1 METPGT
7 AQASPVVPAPSISAT
22 LWRERCLSPWSPVS
36 ALGLGLLAYL
46 PVVEVSPASAAWAQP
61 AMKGFALL
69 CLVGLAALSLLRVGN
84 GPLARARRLRHEAHE
99 ARGEYARLLKR
110 AGPRASAAARE
121 ELSRAVSR
129 LDGAYVGADME
140 VLQKETAG
148 LSRLVDK
155 HFAIYRRNPTVE
167 FLVGFGRAFAIAMA
181 IRTVAIEPFKIP
193 SGSMIP
199 TLQIG
204 DQIFVNKFIY
214 GVRIPWANKVPFQIF
229 RAPARG
235 DVIVFENPLNP
246 SKDFVKRVVAVGG
259 DSVAIRN
266 DVVFINGEPMRRR
279 LVDPRHRYMDQDYRS
294 GAWHERQAVLFEE
307 DLSGHLH
314 AALQDEVET
323 DHSYNGGQPF
333 TVPEGTVFVLG
344 DNRDNSSDSRFGLG
358 EFPGMVEHLSYV
370 PLGNIKG
377 KAMVTWLALGHGGL
391 LSGLFG
397 GTGFNTERLFQP
409 VR

>member
-1 METPGT
+1 METPAAVT
-7 AQASPVVPAPSISAT
+7 SVSAT
-22 LWRERCLSPWSPVS
+22 LWRERFLSPWAPVS

-46 PVVEVSPASAAWAQP
+46 PVVELSPPSAAWAQP
-61 AMKGFALL
+61 LMKGFALL
-69 CLVGLAALSLLRVGN
+69 CLLVLAALSVLRVGN
-84 GPLARARRLRHEAHE
+84 GTFARTRRLRHEAHE
-99 ARGEYARLLKR
+99 ARGEYTRLLAR
-110 AGPRASAAARE
+110 AGARATSGSRD

-129 LDGAYVGADME
+129 QDAAYVGTDLEALHAATVE
-140 VLQKETAG
+140 LA
-148 LSRLVDK
+148 RLVDK
-155 HFAIYRRNPTVE
+155 HFAIHRRNGTLE

-181 IRTVAIEPFKIP
+181 IRTVAVEPFKIP

-214 GVRIPWANKVPFQIF
+214 GVRIPWANKVPFQVV
-229 RAPARG
+229 RAPQRG

-259 DSVAIRN
+259 DSVAIRH
-266 DVVFINGEPMRRR
+266 DVIFVNGQAMERR
-279 LVDPRHRYMDQDYRS
+279 LVDPNHRYMDQDYRS
-294 GAWHERQAVLFEE
+294 GTWHGRQAALFEE
-307 DLSGHLH
+307 NLSGHLH
-314 AALQDEVET
+314 ATLQDEVET

-333 TVPEGTVFVLG
+333 TVPVGTVFVLG

-358 EFPGMVEHLSYV
+358 EYPGMVEHLAFV

-377 KAMVTWLALGHGGL
+377 KAMITWLALGHGGL
-391 LSGLFG
+391 FSGLFG
-397 GTGFNTERLFQP
+397 GTGFITERLFQP